1 MGTRTFISPS
11 NVPIYDDGAGNQ
23 AVIHTEW
30 VQLPSGLLVAQRADN
45 GGIPLST
52 SRITTEITDA
62 VLAASGSYIQ
72 GWQDAQ
78 ALAVNFVSGSVY
90 ADEAGTLYV
99 DFSEDGTNVYG
110 TSTTTLAFTPTTVGT
125 ANGATLPYPVEIPT
139 RYFRF
144 RYVNGATVQGV
155 FQLYQTPVSA
165 WSPRQVGLTGSLVPL
180 NALPYSL
187 IATIP
192 YSDLVTNGN
201 YYPSITELHPNAR
214 ARLFGVYSSVNE
226 TVDAQ
231 FGIID
236 SKMLIAART
245 EGASGVSPD
254 ILYPTSA
261 TSISGGNLMF
271 YSSEYCLGLGEPG
284 DSLFG
289 VLSLGAT
296 APTSGNIYIWLKEV
310 L

>member
-165 WSPRQVGLTGSLVPL
+165 WSPRQVGLTGSLVG
-180 NALPYSL
+180 LPQPTAVTVFS
-187 IATIP
+187 IP
-192 YSDLVTNGN
+192 YSALTASTTYSAMAQKSLTRAVRQRTFYWTNYTNQPMSSASIKIVDSEFAGGSSN
-201 YYPSITELHPNAR
+201 PGYWTEVPFTAIPGAGTYGPYPAIADSLSLPA
-214 ARLFGVYSSVNE
+214 LGV
-226 TVDAQ
+226 
-231 FGIID
+231 
-236 SKMLIAART
+236 M
-245 EGASGVSPD
+245 
-254 ILYPTSA
+254 
-261 TSISGGNLMF
+261 
-271 YSSEYCLGLGEPG
+271 G
-284 DSLFG
+284 DSVIVSFA
-289 VLSLGAT
+289 VGAT
-296 APTSGNIYIWLKEV
+296 LPTSGSIVIAV
-310 L
+310 LEG